1 MKKQSIRVL
10 SLLIMMLFMSI
21 GTSFAQSTTAVGTVI
36 TGALNVRE
44 QPFATANIITTV
56 TQGYTAG
63 VIGKNSDSSWYQII
77 LPGGSGWVSGHYL
90 AVTNAHT
97 VPVTYNSGT
106 TTPVVA
112 GGFVNTGMLN
122 VRPIPSPY
130 NNTPLTQVAL
140 NTGLTIFGRNADST
154 WYKVVTPTNVQGWV
168 RSTYITVTS
177 GNISTLPIIT
187 DNTPPVQSVY
197 AYGYVNTGALN
208 LRPVPSPFYN
218 IPIRYYYRN
227 TTVEIIGRNADSSWY
242 QVRIGD
248 AIGWMRGKYIA
259 ITSGD
264 IYSAPVTY

>member
-1 MKKQSIRVL
+1 MKKQTIRF
-10 SLLIMMLFMSI
+10 LLLMIMMLSMSVV
-21 GTSFAQSTTAVGTVI
+21 TSFAQSTTAVGTVI

-44 QPFATANIITTV
+44 APFATANIITTV

-63 VIGKNSDSSWYQII
+63 VIGKNSNATWYQII
-77 LPGGSGWVSGHYL
+77 LPGGSGWVNGHYL

-97 VPVTYNSGT
+97 VPVTYGNST
-106 TTPVVA
+106 EPIVA

-177 GNISTLPIIT
+177 GNISALPIVT
-187 DNTPPVQSVY
+187 EDAPATTVY

-208 LRPVPSPFYN
+208 LRWLPNPFNN

-227 TTVEIIGRNADSSWY
+227 TVVEVIGRTADSSWY
-242 QVRIGD
+242 QVKIGD
-248 AIGWMRGKYIA
+248 AIGWMRGSYIA

-264 IYSAPVTY
+264 VHSAPVTY